1 MFEKGINCKIIR
13 VIKAYYESSQ
23 MKVQKGNEHSNIFKT
38 SVGVIQGGALSPE
51 LYSCYAEG
59 FFKDIEKTNTGIQFG
74 SKKVDCFMYADD
86 MILIGKSKKEIQIG
100 KVLFFIYLSI
110 YQF

>member
-1 MFEKGINCKIIR
+1 MEGLLLLIRLVVSSAYDKVNRRLLWTKMFEKGINCKIIR

-59 FFKDIEKTNTGIQFG
+59 FFKDIEKTNTGIW
-74 SKKVDCFMYADD
+74 
-86 MILIGKSKKEIQIG
+86 
-100 KVLFFIYLSI
+100 
-110 YQF
+110 